1 MYLTDKQCEQ
11 NHSIPTKTIERDIV
25 TLQKEVDQYAKELES
40 LVKDRQGNKAAIYQI
55 SCKILTRKEFIVS
68 LNSIL
73 EYRNKTK

>member
-25 TLQKEVDQYAKELES
+25 TLQAEVDQYEKKLEA
-40 LVKDRQGNKAAIYQI
+40 LTENRLGNKAAIYPI
-55 SCKILTRKEFIVS
+55 SCKILTRKEFIIS